1 MKYYIAVKM
10 EFVGALYDVS
20 GPYDSFEEAENDF
33 DIQHSIWADSLS
45 SDEYLGIVS
54 RDH

>member
-20 GPYDSFEEAENDF
+20 GPYDSFEEAEK
-33 DIQHSIWADSLS
+33 
-45 SDEYLGIVS
+45 YLKKYWTVQL
-54 RDH
+54 